1 MTESTDPTV
10 DPAAAPEGTVVDTP
24 TDSAVVTPVE
34 DAPPA
39 EEAPVEPVDSAQTPP
54 VDAAPTDAPVD
65 PAPVE
70 QPSPDASSD
79 PSSGPVADP
88 AGEGTDVQA
97 APEVDSS
104 TEEPT
109 STEVQP
115 DSSEPSGGTQVNV
128 QANAEDAAATPVEEQ
143 ASTEAPDVPDA
154 PVIET
159 PHVDEEFA
167 DNMVHVSGTAEPSG
181 ATVTVYAD
189 SRAIGTASVDDKG
202 DWSLEANLPNAEY
215 VLSASVNDIGK
226 VSERSEG
233 VHIIVNH
240 DAGAPA
246 PEPSSDPDVRFAEF
260 LRAKLLRGYP
270 LRWERITELQA
281 AAEAWIADKG
291 L

>member
-54 VDAAPTDAPVD
+54 VDAAPTAD
-65 PAPVE
+65 PAP
-70 QPSPDASSD
+70 
-79 PSSGPVADP
+79 ADP
-88 AGEGTDVQA
+88 QPEPEPE
-97 APEVDSS
+97 PEV
-104 TEEPT
+104 TEPAEEPT